1 MRLGLSARLGV
12 LLLPACPAPTSPDAG
27 TDASNDAASLDAFTP
42 RVDANSDAN
51 APPAT
56 LMMNDVSV
64 LWPMLIS
71 GLTSDFI
78 PKMKKPAVPRI
89 D

>member
-1 MRLGLSARLGV
+1 
-12 LLLPACPAPTSPDAG
+12 
-27 TDASNDAASLDAFTP
+27 
-42 RVDANSDAN
+42 
-51 APPAT
+51 
-56 LMMNDVSV
+56 MNDVSV

-78 PKMKKPAVPRI
+78 PKMKKPAAPRI